1 MRIMR
6 KTTVLLLCL
15 AVAGCASRSPDVTGS
30 DQQLA
35 MRQIQT
41 REYDT
46 LDKDMTLRS
55 VVATLQDL
63 GFTID
68 NADAAIGTVTATR
81 LYQHKRY
88 ETYVMRMTVTVR
100 ERDGER
106 LLVRANARLDDKA
119 IDKAETYQDFFSAL
133 DKSMFLTLHKVD

>member
-1 MRIMR
+1 MRLIFKAGTLMLWMA
-6 KTTVLLLCL
+6 TV
-15 AVAGCASRSPDVTGS
+15 GCASTAPDVTGS

-35 MRQIQT
+35 TRQIQT

-68 NADAAIGTVTATR
+68 NADVAIGTVTATR

-106 LLVRANARLDDKA
+106 MSVRANARIGEKSIA
-119 IDKAETYQDFFSAL
+119 KAETYQDFFSAL

>member
-1 MRIMR
+1 MSTKLR
-6 KTTVLLLCL
+6 TCAVLLCL
-15 AVAGCASRSPDVTGS
+15 AFAGCASNAPDVTGS
-30 DQQLA
+30 NQSLA
-35 MRQIQT
+35 MREMQT

-46 LDKDMTLRS
+46 LDKNMTLRS

-63 GFTID
+63 GFTIS
-68 NADAAIGTVTATR
+68 NADAGIGTVTATR

-106 LLVRANARLDDKA
+106 IAVRANARLNDEA
-119 IDKAETYQDFFSAL
+119 IDKPQTYQDFFAAL

>member
-1 MRIMR
+1 MRTLQR
-6 KTTVLLLCL
+6 ACALLLCL
-15 AVAGCASRSPDVTGS
+15 AFVGCASRSPDVTGS

-46 LDKDMTLRS
+46 LDRDMTLRS

-81 LYQHKRY
+81 LYQHKR
-88 ETYVMRMTVTVR
+88 
-100 ERDGER
+100 
-106 LLVRANARLDDKA
+106 
-119 IDKAETYQDFFSAL
+119 
-133 DKSMFLTLHKVD
+133 

>member
-1 MRIMR
+1 MKKLQ
-6 KTTVLLLCL
+6 KTFVLLLCL
-15 AVAGCASRSPDVTGS
+15 AMASCASKAPDVTGS

-55 VVATLQDL
+55 IVATLQDL
-63 GFTID
+63 DFTID

-81 LYQHKRY
+81 LYEHKSY

-100 ERDGER
+100 EREGER
-106 LLVRANARLDDKA
+106 MSVRANARLNDEAVDQA
-119 IDKAETYQDFFSAL
+119 QTYQDFFSAL